1 MALLFKKQYLPYLVG
16 DKVYGGG
23 RSFPNLGPSDPTG
36 YKERDL
42 KHKAR
47 RSAMLRRLKS
57 SQAGEHQSSNV
68 GRQI

>member
-1 MALLFKKQYLPYLVG
+1 MALRHNKQFLPYLVG

-42 KHKAR
+42 AHKAK
-47 RSAMLRRLKS
+47 RSAVLRRLKAKGKKQYAS
-57 SQAGEHQSSNV
+57 PDYTREV
-68 GRQI
+68 